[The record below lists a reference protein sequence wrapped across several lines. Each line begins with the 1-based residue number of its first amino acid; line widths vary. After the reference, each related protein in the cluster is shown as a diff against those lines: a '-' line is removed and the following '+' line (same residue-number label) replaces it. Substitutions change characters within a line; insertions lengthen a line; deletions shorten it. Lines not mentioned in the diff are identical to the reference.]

1 VKLTIN
7 QERGGSKMR
16 TLTAILLS
24 IFFVLS
30 GCATSS
36 YSTGRD
42 FDSSSVN
49 QIIKGETTRA
59 DLLQM
64 LGQPFSKTVMS
75 ENEEKWIYM
84 YSSGTAKAQSYVFTM
99 KVESTGRQKMLDILL
114 RDGIVTNYTYNEG
127 PTPGSLNVR

>member
-1 VKLTIN
+1 
-7 QERGGSKMR
+7 MR

-84 YSSGTAKAQSYVFTM
+84 YYSGTAKAQSYVFTM
-99 KVESTGRQKMLDILL
+99 KVESTSRQKMLDILL

-127 PTPGSLNVR
+127 PMPGSLNVR

>member
-1 VKLTIN
+1 
-7 QERGGSKMR
+7 MR

-127 PTPGSLNVR
+127 PMPGSLNVR

>member
-1 VKLTIN
+1 
-7 QERGGSKMR
+7 MR
-16 TLTAILLS
+16 TLTTILLS
-24 IFFVLS
+24 IFVVLS

-42 FDSSSVN
+42 FNSSSVN

-127 PTPGSLNVR
+127 PMPGSLNVR

>member
-1 VKLTIN
+1 
-7 QERGGSKMR
+7 MR

-24 IFFVLS
+24 IFVVLS

-49 QIIKGETTRA
+49 QIIKGETTKA

-64 LGQPFSKTVMS
+64 LGQPFSKTVIS

-84 YSSGTAKAQSYVFTM
+84 YSSGTAKAQSYFFTM
-99 KVESTGRQKMLDILL
+99 KVESTGQQKMLDILL

-127 PTPGSLNVR
+127 PMPGSLNVR

>member
-1 VKLTIN
+1 
-7 QERGGSKMR
+7 MR
-16 TLTAILLS
+16 TPTAILLS
-24 IFFVLS
+24 IFVVLS

-42 FDSSSVN
+42 LDSSSVN
-49 QIIKGETTRA
+49 QIIKGETTKA

-64 LGQPFSKTVMS
+64 LGQPFSKTVIS

-84 YSSGTAKAQSYVFTM
+84 YSSGTAKAQSYFFTM
-99 KVESTGRQKMLDILL
+99 KVESTGQQKMLDILL

-127 PTPGSLNVR
+127 PMPGSLNVR

>member
-1 VKLTIN
+1 
-7 QERGGSKMR
+7 MR

-24 IFFVLS
+24 IFVVLS

-49 QIIKGETTRA
+49 QIIKGETAKA

-64 LGQPFSKTVMS
+64 LGQPFSKTVIS

-84 YSSGTAKAQSYVFTM
+84 YSSGTAKAQSYFFTM
-99 KVESTGRQKMLDILL
+99 KVESTGQQKMLDILL
-114 RDGIVTNYTYNEG
+114 CDGIVTNYTYNEG
-127 PTPGSLNVR
+127 PMPGSLNVR

>member
-1 VKLTIN
+1 
-7 QERGGSKMR
+7 MR

-49 QIIKGETTRA
+49 QIIKGETTKA

-64 LGQPFSKTVMS
+64 LGQPFSKTVIS

-84 YSSGTAKAQSYVFTM
+84 YSSGTAKAQSYFFTM
-99 KVESTGRQKMLDILL
+99 KVESTGQQKMLDILL

-127 PTPGSLNVR
+127 PMPSSLNVR

>member
-1 VKLTIN
+1 
-7 QERGGSKMR
+7 MR

-42 FDSSSVN
+42 FDSSLVN
-49 QIIKGETTRA
+49 QIVKGETTRA

-127 PTPGSLNVR
+127 PMPGSLNVR

>member
-1 VKLTIN
+1 
-7 QERGGSKMR
+7 MR

-24 IFFVLS
+24 IFVVLS

-64 LGQPFSKTVMS
+64 LGRPFSKTVMS

-84 YSSGTAKAQSYVFTM
+84 YSSGTAKAQSYFFTM

-127 PTPGSLNVR
+127 LMPGSLNVR

>member
-1 VKLTIN
+1 
-7 QERGGSKMR
+7 MR

-42 FDSSSVN
+42 FDSSLVN

-127 PTPGSLNVR
+127 PMPGSLNVR